1 MIDLKSIRQRAN
13 DDATSEAADT
23 DDLIRTCNAAMM
35 DRNVLLAEVERLTA
49 DLASARGEERA
60 AVVAMVRHE
69 AGMYERR
76 LAGSCSADALQ
87 KCADAIE
94 SNRHREKA

>member
-1 MIDLKSIRQRAN
+1 MIDLKAILQRAN

-60 AVVAMVRHE
+60 AVVAH
-69 AGMYERR
+69 
-76 LAGSCSADALQ
+76 ADAE
-87 KCADAIE
+87 ADRMTGNGDDVGARFVRAFGDSVE
-94 SNRHREKA
+94 SGRHREKA

>member
-1 MIDLKSIRQRAN
+1 MIDIEAIRRRAH

-60 AVVAMVRHE
+60 AVVAYLRDAADNASGVGWNSKSGALRE
-69 AGMYERR
+69 
-76 LAGSCSADALQ
+76 SADAV
-87 KCADAIE
+87 E
-94 SNRHREKA
+94 YGRHREKA